1 MGEGQERH
9 RKAAALASCLA
20 PLSSS
25 RCLVR
30 VHLVPKARK
39 VGILGVHG
47 QALKVAVGAPPEKGQ
62 ANREL
67 LQLLAGLLG
76 VARSQLR
83 LAWGEA
89 SRQKGVEVPLPLEAV
104 VAALTQAVD

>member
-1 MGEGQERH
+1 MGEGQERA

-20 PLSSS
+20 PLPSS

-30 VHLVPKARK
+30 VHLVPKAKKAR
-39 VGILGVHG
+39 ILGVHG
-47 QALKVAVGAPPEKGQ
+47 QALKVAVGGPPEKGQ

-67 LQLLAGLLG
+67 LDLLAGLLG
-76 VARSQLR
+76 LARSQLR
-83 LAWGEA
+83 LLWGEA

-104 VAALTQAVD
+104 VAALTQVLD